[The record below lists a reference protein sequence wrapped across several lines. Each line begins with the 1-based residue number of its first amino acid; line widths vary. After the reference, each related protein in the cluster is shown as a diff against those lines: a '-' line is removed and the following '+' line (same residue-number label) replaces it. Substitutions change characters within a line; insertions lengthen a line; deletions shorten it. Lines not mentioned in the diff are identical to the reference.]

1 MHQLV
6 NQVRGGGQSVP
17 MCIGLQGTIE
27 SMIMQDAKQTRA
39 NETNEGPEASEAQ
52 ITAAR
57 Q

>member
-1 MHQLV
+1 
-6 NQVRGGGQSVP
+6 

-52 ITAAR
+52 ITCSQTIAL
-57 Q
+57 